1 MGLTKMLFFLV
12 STSMVVLA
20 ASSALPHPGRPAPQ
34 ERGKLI
40 PLIIKSECMAWSWS
54 SATGWKCTQ
63 EINTDPVDLDKFRQD
78 SLAAHNVYRAKHGV
92 PDLKLN
98 NELNALAQEWAD
110 YLIANNAFEHRPNTK
125 YGENIFQSGGKA
137 AQDQAQGA
145 VDMWYSEIKDYTLG
159 QSRARE
165 ALSQDISPRWFG
177 KAALRLAL
185 ESVRRAVRWWWWR
198 TTRQPATTSGS
209 TWTTS
214 LLLSRPWVNIS
225 TWKHQHSRGSLIYG
239 IGCHGLKNMLN
250 QSAKNFQ

>member
-1 MGLTKMLFFLV
+1 MGSPRREHLRAPRQGELTKMLFFLV

-20 ASSALPHPGRPAPQ
+20 ASSALPHPGIPAPL
-34 ERGKLI
+34 ERG
-40 PLIIKSECMAWSWS
+40 ECMAWSWS

-98 NELNALAQEWAD
+98 NELNALAQEWAE

-145 VDMWYSEIKDYTLG
+145 VDMWYSEIKDYTFG
-159 QSRARE
+159 TE
-165 ALSQDISPRWFG
+165 PSQGGPVTGHFTQVVW
-177 KAALRLAL
+177 K
-185 ESVRRAVRWWWWR
+185 
-198 TTRQPATTSGS
+198 GS
-209 TWTTS
+209 TE
-214 LLLSRPWVNIS
+214 VGVGVGQ
-225 TWKHQHSRGSLIYG
+225 KGSNVVVVANYSPAG
-239 IGCHGLKNMLN
+239 NYIGQYVDNVPPP
-250 QSAKNFQ
+250 Q

>member
-137 AQDQAQGA
+137 AQ
-145 VDMWYSEIKDYTLG
+145 
-159 QSRARE
+159 
-165 ALSQDISPRWFG
+165 
-177 KAALRLAL
+177 RLVL

-214 LLLSRPWVNIS
+214 LLLSRPWVNIT

-250 QSAKNFQ
+250 QSAKF